1 MISFQEDISDCEF
14 ILDNKCL
21 ICSEKIFGTNGKN
34 YLLMEKYGL
43 EEITDNVCYA
53 CFLSMLKRCL
63 CIKGE
68 YGKYR
73 IDVENKRM
81 VCYYCDEVNQKLKQ
95 FSEEVR
101 KRNNNFFSWC

>member
-1 MISFQEDISDCEF
+1 MISVQEDISDCEF
-14 ILDNKCL
+14 ILDNKCI
-21 ICSEKIFGTNGKN
+21 ICSEKIFGTTGKN

-43 EEITDNVCYA
+43 EDITDNVCYA

-95 FSEEVR
+95 FSKNVSHLL
-101 KRNNNFFSWC
+101 NDYIL